1 MSKNGQIEKI
11 ALAIPAGWK
20 VAWNTFCHVSL
31 EEALQ
36 REGKAGALNSYFTED
51 LLLLQRLNKELSLDV
66 GWNPDMDLSGQYE
79 LCVHKK
85 DEEEPVLEYA
95 SRSSQEIVE
104 RINGL
109 LANYAEGE
117 SLIPLR
123 IATGWEVRL
132 NHWIKDLDKM
142 EFAALPGEERNGH
155 IIFSAARYLYG
166 WIQITVR
173 YHKEFN
179 SSFFTL
185 VVEQE
190 NDEDFYKKI
199 SVDDM
204 ARAIFVLENWLE
216 LAHFLDT
223 DRLVDG

>member
-11 ALAIPAGWK
+11 ALTIPAGWK
-20 VAWNTFCHVSL
+20 VTWNTFCHVSL

-36 REGKAGALNSYFTED
+36 REGNAGALNSYFTED

-66 GWNPDMDLSGQYE
+66 GWYPDMDLSGQYE
-79 LCVHKK
+79 FSVHKQG
-85 DEEEPVLEYA
+85 EEEPVFEYA

-104 RINGL
+104 RVNDL

-132 NHWIKDLDKM
+132 NHWIKDLDKKD
-142 EFAALPGEERNGH
+142 FAALPGEEGNGH
-155 IIFSAARYLYG
+155 IIFTAARYLHG
-166 WIQITVR
+166 WIQVTVR
-173 YHKEFN
+173 YHKERSAPIF
-179 SSFFTL
+179 SL
-185 VVEQE
+185 VIEQE

-199 SVDDM
+199 SVYDL

-223 DRLVDG
+223 ERLVDS